1 MIPQVKKRD
10 GRLVAFDESKIQ
22 EAVLKAFQQVDGEIT
37 PYAKQRA
44 TSIASHIKT
53 QFKDQ
58 EIKSIEDIQDQVERE
73 LMSCKRKDVARA
85 YITYRNQRNRERERN
100 LQIFQIV
107 KEKLSASNVQNQ
119 NANLD
124 EYSFGGRRGEAD
136 SEINKYLALNEYISP
151 RHVENHLN
159 NRIYI
164 HDLDSYV
171 VGMHNCLSIPFDRL
185 LAEGFTTR
193 QTDVRPAG
201 SINTAIQLVAVIFQ
215 LQSLQQF
222 GGVSATH
229 LDWTLV
235 PYVRKS
241 FAKHYKDGLMYVD
254 RTREADGCEKSRAS
268 KDEIAVGDTK

>member
-1 MIPQVKKRD
+1 MLTKVRKRD
-10 GRLVAFDESKIQ
+10 GRVVDFDENKIQ
-22 EAVLKAFQQVDGEIT
+22 EAILRAFKQVDGETT
-37 PYAKQRA
+37 PYAQQKA
-44 TSIASHIKT
+44 ASIAVHIKS
-53 QFKDQ
+53 QFNDQ
-58 EIKSIEDIQDQVERE
+58 EIKSIEDVQDQVELG

-100 LQIFQIV
+100 LRIFQIV

-136 SEINKYLALNEYISP
+136 SEINKYLALNEYISL

-171 VGMHNCLSIPFDRL
+171 VGMHNCLSIPFDKL

-201 SINTAIQLVAVIFQ
+201 SINTAVQLIAVIFQ

-241 FAKHYKDGLMYVD
+241 FARHYKDGLQFLEGAPEEEVESLEEEPLED
-254 RTREADGCEKSRAS
+254 KLDGSIR
-268 KDEIAVGDTK
+268 